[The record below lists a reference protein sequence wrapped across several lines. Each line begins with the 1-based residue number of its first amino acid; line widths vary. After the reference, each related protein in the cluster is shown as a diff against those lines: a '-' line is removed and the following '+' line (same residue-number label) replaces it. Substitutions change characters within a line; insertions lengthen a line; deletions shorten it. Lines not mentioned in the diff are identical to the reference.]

1 MLILQMLAAAGD
13 DHASVADLA
22 PPFVVRHVYS
32 TGWVR
37 ATSNENFVLP
47 QIVLLAYDFPRENEV
62 SRKAV

>member
-1 MLILQMLAAAGD
+1 MVAAAGD

-47 QIVLLAYDFPRENEV
+47 QIILIAFDFPRENEV
-62 SRKAV
+62 SRNFV

>member
-1 MLILQMLAAAGD
+1 MLAAAGD

-32 TGWVR
+32 TELVR

-47 QIVLLAYDFPRENEV
+47 KIVLLAYDFPRENEV
-62 SRKAV
+62 SRNFV

>member
-1 MLILQMLAAAGD
+1 MVAAAGD
-13 DHASVADLA
+13 NLTRLADLA